1 MTFKKLNIIAGIVIN
16 ILLAIFF
23 VLSIYGE
30 IGYDEGKSIMYALLL
45 LNIFTFAINI
55 LLKKDDDNKN
65 SSKKILLLLLVTIIL
80 SIVVVVVLLTNK

>member
-23 VLSIYGE
+23 ILSILGK
-30 IGYDEGKSIMYALLL
+30 IGYEEGRSLMYALLL
-45 LNIFTFAINI
+45 LNIFTFALNI
-55 LLKKDDDNKN
+55 FLNKDDDNKI

-80 SIVVVVVLLTNK
+80 SIVVVVVLLIN